1 MMGKTIALV
10 GNPNSG
16 KTTLF
21 NHLTGSTQRVGN
33 WPGVTVEQKAG
44 TLLHDGETQVIDLPG
59 IYSLSPYTI
68 EEIVTRDYLTLD
80 APDLIINI
88 VDASNLERNLYLT
101 TQLMEL
107 HLPIVVV
114 LNMMDIVEKRGDQLD
129 VAGLSRAFG
138 LPFVTISAL
147 KESGLEELFKAI
159 AEPISVAE
167 PITYSIV
174 VESILDTIEEILAP
188 LVPKKLRCY
197 YSIKLFERD
206 RQTAGKLAI
215 PEEGQAVM
223 EGLLSRYE
231 KELDDDSEAILINER
246 YKFVTKITRQV
257 LVKNSEKASF
267 SVVIDHIVTNRW
279 LGLPIFVLI
288 MYAVYYFA
296 ITTVGTWGTDWV
308 NDVLFGSIVP
318 EAVQTFFDSIDIHPA
333 VSSLVVDGAIGGVG
347 AVLGFLPQ
355 MAALF
360 LCLTLL
366 EDSGYMARVAFVMD
380 RVFRGFGLS
389 GKSFIPLLIGSGCS
403 VPGIQASRTIEN
415 LQDRRM
421 TILTTSF
428 IPCGAKLPVIAL
440 IANAI
445 FGGAS
450 WVALSMY
457 LLGIATVIFSGVLL
471 RKTAIFSGEASPFVM
486 ELPMYHWPQWKSI
499 FRAVGAR
506 CLAFVKNAGTVI
518 FLSSSFIWFL
528 SSFNWQLRMTAESDQ
543 SILAKIGSAVAI
555 FFAPL
560 GFGSW
565 QATVATIQGLIAKEN
580 VVGTFGVLMNTT
592 GSEAEVA
599 AAFSTLFNP
608 VSAVA
613 FLVFN
618 MICMPCFAAVGA
630 MRTEF
635 GSAKWT
641 LFGVLYQTTLAY
653 VLAFIINQL
662 GSVIV
667 LGAPFGA
674 GASIAAAATAIL
686 VFLVVRPAP
695 KKASPMW
702 GSLAKPMIK

>member
-1 MMGKTIALV
+1 MGKTIALV

-129 VAGLSRAFG
+129 VAALSRAFG

-147 KESGLEELFKAI
+147 KESGLEELYKAI
-159 AEPISVAE
+159 AEPIAVAE

-174 VESILDTIEEILAP
+174 VESILDTIEEIIAP

-206 RQTAGKLAI
+206 GQTSGKLAI
-215 PEEGQAVM
+215 PEDGQAVM

-257 LVKNSEKASF
+257 LVKNSDKASF
-267 SVVIDHIVTNRW
+267 SVMIDHIVTNRW

-318 EAVQTFFDSIDIHPA
+318 GVVQSFFDSIDIHPA

-499 FRAVGAR
+499 FRAVWAR

-518 FLSSSFIWFL
+518 FLSSSLIWFL
-528 SSFNWQLRMTAESDQ
+528 SSFNWQLRMAAESDQ
-543 SILAKIGSAVAI
+543 SILAKIGSAVAV

-608 VSAVA
+608 VSAVS

-667 LGAPFGA
+667 LGTPFGA

-702 GSLAKPMIK
+702 GSLAKPMVK

>member
-1 MMGKTIALV
+1 MGKTIALV

-159 AEPISVAE
+159 AAPISVAE
-167 PITYSIV
+167 PIAYSIV
-174 VESILDTIEEILAP
+174 VESILDTIEEIIAP

-206 RQTAGKLAI
+206 GQTSGNLAI
-215 PEEGQAVM
+215 PEDGLAVM

-257 LVKNSEKASF
+257 LVKNSDKASF
-267 SVVIDHIVTNRW
+267 SVMIDHIVTNRW

-318 EAVQTFFDSIDIHPA
+318 GIVQSFFDSIDIHPA
-333 VSSLVVDGAIGGVG
+333 VSSLVIDGAIGGVG

-499 FRAVGAR
+499 FRAVWAR

-543 SILAKIGSAVAI
+543 SILAKIGSAVAV

-592 GSEAEVA
+592 GSETEVA

-608 VSAVA
+608 VSAVS

-667 LGAPFGA
+667 LGTPFGA

-702 GSLAKPMIK
+702 GSLAKPMVK

>member
-1 MMGKTIALV
+1 MGKTIALV

-44 TLLHDGETQVIDLPG
+44 TLLHDGKTQVIDLPG

-366 EDSGYMARVAFVMD
+366 EDSG
-380 RVFRGFGLS
+380 
-389 GKSFIPLLIGSGCS
+389 
-403 VPGIQASRTIEN
+403 
-415 LQDRRM
+415 
-421 TILTTSF
+421 
-428 IPCGAKLPVIAL
+428 
-440 IANAI
+440 
-445 FGGAS
+445 
-450 WVALSMY
+450 
-457 LLGIATVIFSGVLL
+457 
-471 RKTAIFSGEASPFVM
+471 
-486 ELPMYHWPQWKSI
+486 
-499 FRAVGAR
+499 
-506 CLAFVKNAGTVI
+506 
-518 FLSSSFIWFL
+518 
-528 SSFNWQLRMTAESDQ
+528 
-543 SILAKIGSAVAI
+543 
-555 FFAPL
+555 
-560 GFGSW
+560 
-565 QATVATIQGLIAKEN
+565 
-580 VVGTFGVLMNTT
+580 
-592 GSEAEVA
+592 
-599 AAFSTLFNP
+599 
-608 VSAVA
+608 
-613 FLVFN
+613 
-618 MICMPCFAAVGA
+618 
-630 MRTEF
+630 
-635 GSAKWT
+635 
-641 LFGVLYQTTLAY
+641 
-653 VLAFIINQL
+653 
-662 GSVIV
+662 
-667 LGAPFGA
+667 
-674 GASIAAAATAIL
+674 
-686 VFLVVRPAP
+686 
-695 KKASPMW
+695 
-702 GSLAKPMIK
+702 

>member
-1 MMGKTIALV
+1 MGKTIALV

-147 KESGLEELFKAI
+147 KESGLEELFKSI

-167 PITYSIV
+167 PIAYSIV
-174 VESILDTIEEILAP
+174 VESILDTIEEIIAP

-206 RQTAGKLAI
+206 GQTSGKLAI
-215 PEEGQAVM
+215 PEDGQTVM

-246 YKFVTKITRQV
+246 YRFVTKITRQV
-257 LVKNSEKASF
+257 LVKNSDKASF
-267 SVVIDHIVTNRW
+267 SVMIDHIVTNRW

-318 EAVQTFFDSIDIHPA
+318 GVVQSFFDSIDIHPA

-499 FRAVGAR
+499 FRAVWAR

-528 SSFNWQLRMTAESDQ
+528 SSFNWQLRMTAESEQ
-543 SILAKIGSAVAI
+543 SILAKIGSAVAV

-667 LGAPFGA
+667 LGTPFGA

-702 GSLAKPMIK
+702 GSLAKPMVK

>member
-44 TLLHDGETQVIDLPG
+44 TLLHDGKTQVIDLPG

-223 EGLLSRYE
+223 ESLLSRYE

-506 CLAFVKNAGTVI
+506 CMAFVKNAGTVI
-518 FLSSSFIWFL
+518 FLSSSLIWFL
-528 SSFNWQLRMTAESDQ
+528 SSFNWQMQMTVEGDQ
-543 SILAKIGSAVAI
+543 SILAQIGGAVAV

-702 GSLAKPMIK
+702 GSLAKPMVK

>member
-1 MMGKTIALV
+1 MGKTIALV

-114 LNMMDIVEKRGDQLD
+114 LNMMDIVEKRGDRLD

-138 LPFVTISAL
+138 MPFVTISAL

-159 AEPISVAE
+159 AEPTSVAE

-174 VESILDTIEEILAP
+174 VESILDTIEEIIAP

-206 RQTAGKLAI
+206 GQTSGKLAVS
-215 PEEGQAVM
+215 EEGLAVI

-231 KELDDDSEAILINER
+231 TELDDDSEAILINER

-257 LVKNSEKASF
+257 LVKNSDKASF
-267 SVVIDHIVTNRW
+267 SVLIDHIVTNRW

-318 EAVQTFFDSIDIHPA
+318 GAVQSFFDSIDIHPA
-333 VSSLVVDGAIGGVG
+333 VSSLVIDGAIGGVG

-499 FRAVGAR
+499 FRAVATR
-506 CLAFVKNAGTVI
+506 CMAFVKNAGTVI

-543 SILAKIGSAVAI
+543 SILAQIGGVVAV

-580 VVGTFGVLMNTT
+580 VVGTFGVLMGAT
-592 GSEAEVA
+592 GSETEVA

-667 LGAPFGA
+667 LGTPFGA
-674 GASIAAAATAIL
+674 GASIASAVAAIL

-695 KKASPMW
+695 KTASPMW

>member
-1 MMGKTIALV
+1 MGKTIALV

-147 KESGLEELFKAI
+147 KESGLGELFKAI

-167 PITYSIV
+167 PIAYSIV
-174 VESILDTIEEILAP
+174 VESILDTIEEIIAP

-206 RQTAGKLAI
+206 GQTSAKLAI
-215 PEEGQAVM
+215 PEDGQAVM

-257 LVKNSEKASF
+257 LVKNSDKASF
-267 SVVIDHIVTNRW
+267 SVMIDHIVTNRW

-318 EAVQTFFDSIDIHPA
+318 GVVQSFFDSIDIHPA

-499 FRAVGAR
+499 FRAVWAR

-543 SILAKIGSAVAI
+543 SILAKIGSTVAV

-608 VSAVA
+608 VSAVS

-667 LGAPFGA
+667 LGTPFGS

-702 GSLAKPMIK
+702 GSLAKPMVK

>member
-702 GSLAKPMIK
+702 GSLAKPMVK

>member
-114 LNMMDIVEKRGDQLD
+114 LNMMDIVEKRGDRLD

-138 LPFVTISAL
+138 MPFVTISAL

-159 AEPISVAE
+159 AEPTSVVE

-174 VESILDTIEEILAP
+174 VESILDTIEEIIAP

-197 YSIKLFERD
+197 YSIRLFERD
-206 RQTAGKLAI
+206 GQTSGKLAVS
-215 PEEGQAVM
+215 EEGLAVI

-231 KELDDDSEAILINER
+231 TELDDDSEAILINER

-257 LVKNSEKASF
+257 LVKNSDKASF
-267 SVVIDHIVTNRW
+267 SVLIDHIVTNRW

-318 EAVQTFFDSIDIHPA
+318 GAVQSFFDSIDIHPA
-333 VSSLVVDGAIGGVG
+333 VSSLVIDGAIGGVG

-499 FRAVGAR
+499 FRAVATR
-506 CLAFVKNAGTVI
+506 CMAFVKNAGTVI

-543 SILAKIGSAVAI
+543 SILAQIGGVVAV

-580 VVGTFGVLMNTT
+580 VVGTFGVLMGAT
-592 GSEAEVA
+592 GSETEVA

-667 LGAPFGA
+667 LGTPFGA
-674 GASIAAAATAIL
+674 GASIASAVAAIL

-695 KKASPMW
+695 KTASPMW

>member
-1 MMGKTIALV
+1 MGKTIALV

-107 HLPIVVV
+107 HLPVVVV

-147 KESGLEELFKAI
+147 KESGLGELFKAI

-167 PITYSIV
+167 PIAYSIV
-174 VESILDTIEEILAP
+174 VESILDTIEEIIAP

-206 RQTAGKLAI
+206 GQTSAKLAI
-215 PEEGQAVM
+215 PEDGQAVM

-257 LVKNSEKASF
+257 LVKNSDKASF
-267 SVVIDHIVTNRW
+267 SVMIDHIVTNRW

-318 EAVQTFFDSIDIHPA
+318 GVVQSFFDSIDIHPA

-499 FRAVGAR
+499 FRAVWAR

-543 SILAKIGSAVAI
+543 SILAKIGSTVAV

-608 VSAVA
+608 VSAVS

-667 LGAPFGA
+667 LGTPFGS

-702 GSLAKPMIK
+702 GSLAKPMVK

>member
-1 MMGKTIALV
+1 MAKTIALV

-33 WPGVTVEQKAG
+33 WPGVTVEKKTG
-44 TLLHDGETQVIDLPG
+44 TMQQDRETQIVDLPG

-68 EEIVTRDYLTLD
+68 EEIVTRDFLTMD
-80 APDLIINI
+80 APDVIVNI

-107 HLPIVVV
+107 HLPMVVA
-114 LNMMDIVEKRGDQLD
+114 LNMMDIVEKRGDKLD
-129 VAGLSRAFG
+129 VAALSRDFG
-138 LPFVTISAL
+138 IPFVTISAL
-147 KESGLEELFKAI
+147 KESGVNSLIDAVSADDQKI
-159 AEPISVAE
+159 AEPIPYSVVAQ
-167 PITYSIV
+167 
-174 VESILDTIEEILAP
+174 SILDTFQEIVAP
-188 LVPKKLRCY
+188 IVPKELLFY

-206 RQTAGKLAI
+206 IQTADMLNI
-215 PEEGQAVM
+215 PAEALQVVD
-223 EGLLSRYE
+223 GLLRRYE
-231 KELDDDSEAILINER
+231 EDLDDDSEAILINER
-246 YKFVTKITRQV
+246 YRFVTKMTEKA
-257 LVKNSEKASF
+257 LVKNQGKQSL
-267 SVVIDHIVTNRW
+267 SVYIDEVVTNRW

-288 MYAVYYFA
+288 MFAVYYFS
-296 ITTVGTWGTDWV
+296 ITTVGAWGTNWV
-308 NDVLFGSIVP
+308 NDELFGRLVP
-318 EAVQTFFDSIDIHPA
+318 ETVQNFFDGMNIHPA

-360 LCLTLL
+360 FCLTLL

-389 GKSFIPLLIGSGCS
+389 GKSFIPLMIGSGCS

-457 LLGIATVIFSGVLL
+457 LLGIATVIFSGILL
-471 RKTAIFSGEASPFVM
+471 RKTAIFAGEPSPFVM

-499 FRAVGAR
+499 LRAVGAR
-506 CLAFVKNAGTVI
+506 CLAFTKNAGTVI
-518 FLSSSFIWFL
+518 FLSASMIWFL
-528 SSFNWQLRMTAESDQ
+528 SSFNWQLQMTGEGND
-543 SILAKIGSAVAI
+543 SILASIGRVFAV

-580 VVGTFGVLMNTT
+580 IVGTLGVLMGAT
-592 GSEAEVA
+592 GSEVA
-599 AAFSTLFNP
+599 VSSAFSTLFNP
-608 VSAVA
+608 VSAVS

-635 GSAKWT
+635 GSTKWT
-641 LFGVLYQTTLAY
+641 VFGVLYQTTLAY
-653 VLAFIINQL
+653 VLAFIINQI
-662 GSVIV
+662 GSVFL
-667 LGAPFGA
+667 LGTPFGF
-674 GASIAAAATAIL
+674 ATGLAVTAVAVL
-686 VFLVVRPAP
+686 LFLIVRPVP
-695 KKASPMW
+695 KKASPLW
-702 GSLAKPMIK
+702 GSLAKPMVK

>member
-33 WPGVTVEQKAG
+33 WPGVTVEQKSG

-80 APDLIINI
+80 PPDLIINI

-107 HLPIVVV
+107 QLPIVVV
-114 LNMMDIVEKRGDQLD
+114 LNMMDIIEKRGDHLD
-129 VAGLSRAFG
+129 VAGLSRSFG

-147 KESGLEELFKAI
+147 KESGVDQLYKAI
-159 AEPISVAE
+159 AEPIAVAE
-167 PITYSIV
+167 PIAYSIV
-174 VESILDTIEEILAP
+174 VKSILDTIEEIIAP

-206 RQTAGKLAI
+206 GQTSGKLAI
-215 PEEGQAVM
+215 PEDGLAVM
-223 EGLLSRYE
+223 DGLLGRYE

-246 YKFVTKITRQV
+246 YKFVTKITRQF
-257 LVKNSEKASF
+257 LVKNADQPSF
-267 SVVIDHIVTNRW
+267 SVMIDHIVTNRW

-308 NDVLFGSIVP
+308 NDVLFGSVVP
-318 EAVQTFFDSIDIHPA
+318 DAVQSYFDSIDIHPA
-333 VSSLVVDGAIGGVG
+333 VSSLVIDGAIGGVG

-457 LLGIATVIFSGVLL
+457 LLGIAAVIFSGVLL

-506 CLAFVKNAGTVI
+506 CMAFVKNAGTVI
-518 FLSSSFIWFL
+518 FLSASLIWFL
-528 SSFNWQLRMTAESDQ
+528 SSFNWHMRMTVESDQ
-543 SILAKIGSAVAI
+543 SILAQIGGAVAV

-580 VVGTFGVLMNTT
+580 IVGTLGVLMGAT

-599 AAFSTLFNP
+599 TAFSTLFNP
-608 VSAVA
+608 VSAVS

-653 VLAFIINQL
+653 VLAFIINQI

-667 LGAPFGA
+667 LGAPFGT
-674 GASIAAAATAIL
+674 GAALATAAAAIL
-686 VFLVVRPAP
+686 LFIVLRPAP
-695 KKASPMW
+695 EKASSLW
-702 GSLAKPMIK
+702 GSLAKPMVK

>member
-1 MMGKTIALV
+1 MAKSIALV

-33 WPGVTVEQKAG
+33 WPGVTVEKKMG
-44 TLLHDGETQVIDLPG
+44 TLRQDGETEVVDLPG

-68 EEIVTRDYLTLD
+68 EEIVTRDFLTMD
-80 APDLIINI
+80 APDLIVNI

-107 HLPIVVV
+107 HLPMVVA
-114 LNMMDIVEKRGDQLD
+114 LNMMDIVENRGDQLD
-129 VAGLSRAFG
+129 VEGLSRVFG
-138 LPFVTISAL
+138 IRFVTISAL
-147 KESGLEELFKAI
+147 KESGMDNLIAAVSAADHKI
-159 AEPISVAE
+159 AEPIA
-167 PITYSIV
+167 YSAV
-174 VESILDTIEEILAP
+174 VKSILDTFQEILAP
-188 LVPKKLRCY
+188 IVPQHLLWY

-206 RQTAGKLAI
+206 SQTAGKLNI
-215 PEEGQAVM
+215 PADALQVM

-231 KELDDDSEAILINER
+231 KDLDDDSEAILINER
-246 YKFVTKITRQV
+246 YQFVTKVTQRV
-257 LVKNSEKASF
+257 LVKNQNKQ
-267 SVVIDHIVTNRW
+267 SVSVYIDQVVTNRW

-288 MYAVYYFA
+288 MFAVYYFA
-296 ITTVGTWGTDWV
+296 ITTVGAWGTDWV
-308 NDVLFGSIVP
+308 NDELFGRIVP
-318 EAVQTFFDSIDIHPA
+318 EAAQSFFDKIAIHPA

-360 LCLTLL
+360 FCLTLL

-389 GKSFIPLLIGSGCS
+389 GKSFIPLMIGSGCS

-445 FGGAS
+445 FGGAA

-457 LLGIATVIFSGVLL
+457 LLGIATVVFSGVML
-471 RKTAIFSGEASPFVM
+471 RKTAIFAGEPSPFVM

-499 FRAVGAR
+499 IRAVGAR
-506 CLAFVKNAGTVI
+506 CLAFTQNAGTVI
-518 FLSSSFIWFL
+518 FLSASLIWFL
-528 SSFNWQLRMTAESDQ
+528 SSFNWQLQMTGEGND
-543 SILAKIGSAVAI
+543 SILASIGSVVAV

-580 VVGTFGVLMNTT
+580 IVGTLGVLMGAN

-599 AAFSTLFNP
+599 TAFSTLFNP
-608 VSAVA
+608 VSAVS

-641 LFGVLYQTTLAY
+641 AFGVLYQTTLAY
-653 VLAFIINQL
+653 VLAFIINQI
-662 GSVIV
+662 GSVFL
-667 LGAPFGA
+667 LGTPFRFATGLA
-674 GASIAAAATAIL
+674 FAAVAAL
-686 VFLVVRPAP
+686 LFLVVRPAP
-695 KKASPMW
+695 KMASPFW
-702 GSLAKPMIK
+702 GSLAKPMVK

>member
-1 MMGKTIALV
+1 MGKTIALV

-138 LPFVTISAL
+138 LPFITISAL

-167 PITYSIV
+167 PIAYSIV
-174 VESILDTIEEILAP
+174 VESILDTIEEIIAP

-206 RQTAGKLAI
+206 GQTSGKLAI
-215 PEEGQAVM
+215 PEDGQTVM

-257 LVKNSEKASF
+257 LVKNSDKASF
-267 SVVIDHIVTNRW
+267 SVMIDHIVTNRW

-318 EAVQTFFDSIDIHPA
+318 GVVQSFFDSIDIHPA
-333 VSSLVVDGAIGGVG
+333 VSSLVIDGAIGGVG

-450 WVALSMY
+450 WIALSMY
-457 LLGIATVIFSGVLL
+457 LLGIVTVIFSGMLL

-499 FRAVGAR
+499 FRSVWAR

-543 SILAKIGSAVAI
+543 SILAKIGSTVAV

-599 AAFSTLFNP
+599 SAFSTLFNP
-608 VSAVA
+608 VSAVS

-667 LGAPFGA
+667 LGTPFGS

-702 GSLAKPMIK
+702 GSLAKPMVK

>member
-1 MMGKTIALV
+1 MGKTIALV

-147 KESGLEELFKAI
+147 KESGLEELYKAI
-159 AEPISVAE
+159 AEPIAVAE

-174 VESILDTIEEILAP
+174 VESILDTIEEIIAP

-206 RQTAGKLAI
+206 GQTGGKLAI

-257 LVKNSEKASF
+257 LVKNSDKASL
-267 SVVIDHIVTNRW
+267 SVMIDHIVTNRW

-318 EAVQTFFDSIDIHPA
+318 GIVQSFFDSIDIHPA
-333 VSSLVVDGAIGGVG
+333 VSSLVIDGAIGGVG

-506 CLAFVKNAGTVI
+506 CMAFVKNAGTVI
-518 FLSSSFIWFL
+518 FLSSSLIWFL
-528 SSFNWQLRMTAESDQ
+528 SSFNWQMQMTVEGDQ
-543 SILAKIGSAVAI
+543 SILAQIGGAVAV

-580 VVGTFGVLMNTT
+580 VVGTFGVLMGTT

-608 VSAVA
+608 VSAVS

-667 LGAPFGA
+667 LGTPFGA
-674 GASIAAAATAIL
+674 GASIAAAAAAIL

-695 KKASPMW
+695 KQASLMW
-702 GSLAKPMIK
+702 GSLAKPMVK

>member
-107 HLPIVVV
+107 QLPIVVV

-138 LPFVTISAL
+138 LPFVMISAL

-223 EGLLSRYE
+223 ESLLSRYE

-702 GSLAKPMIK
+702 GSLAKPMVK

>member
-114 LNMMDIVEKRGDQLD
+114 LNMMDIVEKRGDRLD

-138 LPFVTISAL
+138 MPFVTISAL

-159 AEPISVAE
+159 AEPTSVAE

-174 VESILDTIEEILAP
+174 VESILDTIEEIIAP

-206 RQTAGKLAI
+206 GQTSGKLAVS
-215 PEEGQAVM
+215 EEGLAVI

-231 KELDDDSEAILINER
+231 TELDDDSEAILINER

-257 LVKNSEKASF
+257 LVKNSDKASF
-267 SVVIDHIVTNRW
+267 SVLIDHIVTNRW

-318 EAVQTFFDSIDIHPA
+318 GAVQSFFDSIDIHPA
-333 VSSLVVDGAIGGVG
+333 VSSLVIDGAIGGVG

-499 FRAVGAR
+499 FRAVATR
-506 CLAFVKNAGTVI
+506 CMAFVKNAGTVI

-543 SILAKIGSAVAI
+543 SILAQIGGVVAV

-580 VVGTFGVLMNTT
+580 VVGTFGVLMGAT
-592 GSEAEVA
+592 GSETEVA

-667 LGAPFGA
+667 LGTPFGA
-674 GASIAAAATAIL
+674 GASIASAVAAIL

-695 KKASPMW
+695 KTASPMW

>member
-1 MMGKTIALV
+1 MGKTIALV

-167 PITYSIV
+167 PIAYSIV
-174 VESILDTIEEILAP
+174 VESILDTIEEIIAP

-206 RQTAGKLAI
+206 GQTSAKLAI
-215 PEEGQAVM
+215 PEDGQAVM

-257 LVKNSEKASF
+257 LVKNSDKASF
-267 SVVIDHIVTNRW
+267 SVMIDHIVTNRW

-318 EAVQTFFDSIDIHPA
+318 GVVQSFFDSIDIHPA

-499 FRAVGAR
+499 FRAVWAR

-543 SILAKIGSAVAI
+543 SILAKIGSTVAV

-608 VSAVA
+608 VSAVS

-667 LGAPFGA
+667 LGTPFGS

-702 GSLAKPMIK
+702 GSLAKPMVK

>member
-1 MMGKTIALV
+1 MGQTIALV

-147 KESGLEELFKAI
+147 KESGLEELYKAV
-159 AEPISVAE
+159 AEPIAIAE

-174 VESILDTIEEILAP
+174 VESILDTIEEIIAP

-206 RQTAGKLAI
+206 GQTSGKLAI
-215 PEEGQAVM
+215 PEDGLAVM

-257 LVKNSEKASF
+257 LVKNADKPSF
-267 SVVIDHIVTNRW
+267 SVRIDHVVTNRW
-279 LGLPIFVLI
+279 FGLPIFVLI

-318 EAVQTFFDSIDIHPA
+318 EAVQSFFDSIDIHPA
-333 VSSLVVDGAIGGVG
+333 VSSLVIDGAIGGVG

-457 LLGIATVIFSGVLL
+457 LLGIATVILSGVLL
-471 RKTAIFSGEASPFVM
+471 RKTAIFAGEASPFVM

-506 CLAFVKNAGTVI
+506 CTAFVKNAGTVI
-518 FLSSSFIWFL
+518 FLSASFIWFL
-528 SSFNWQLRMTAESDQ
+528 SSFNWQLRMTGEGND
-543 SILAKIGSAVAI
+543 SILAGIGSAVAV

-580 VVGTFGVLMNTT
+580 VVGTFGVLMGTT

-599 AAFSTLFNP
+599 AAFGTLFNP
-608 VSAVA
+608 VSAVS

-653 VLAFIINQL
+653 VLSFIINQL

-674 GASIAAAATAIL
+674 GASIAAAAVAIL

-695 KKASPMW
+695 EKASPLW
-702 GSLAKPMIK
+702 GSLAKPMVK

>member
-223 EGLLSRYE
+223 ESLLSRYE

-528 SSFNWQLRMTAESDQ
+528 SSFNWQLRMTVESDQ

-635 GSAKWT
+635 GSVKWT

-702 GSLAKPMIK
+702 GSLAKPMVK

>member
-147 KESGLEELFKAI
+147 KESGLEALFKAI

-167 PITYSIV
+167 PIAYSIV
-174 VESILDTIEEILAP
+174 VESILDTIEEIIAP

-206 RQTAGKLAI
+206 GQTSGKLAI
-215 PEEGQAVM
+215 SEDSLAVM

-257 LVKNSEKASF
+257 LVKNSDKASF
-267 SVVIDHIVTNRW
+267 SVMIDHIVTNRW

-318 EAVQTFFDSIDIHPA
+318 GIVQSFFDSIDIHPA

-499 FRAVGAR
+499 FRAVWAR

-608 VSAVA
+608 VSAVS

-667 LGAPFGA
+667 LGMPFGA

-695 KKASPMW
+695 KKASTMW
-702 GSLAKPMIK
+702 GSLAKPMVK

>member
-1 MMGKTIALV
+1 MGKTIALV

-129 VAGLSRAFG
+129 VAALSRAFG

-147 KESGLEELFKAI
+147 KESGLEELYKAI
-159 AEPISVAE
+159 AEPIAVAE

-174 VESILDTIEEILAP
+174 VESILDTIEEIIAP

-206 RQTAGKLAI
+206 GQTSGKLAI
-215 PEEGQAVM
+215 PEDGQAVM

-257 LVKNSEKASF
+257 LVKNSDKASF
-267 SVVIDHIVTNRW
+267 SVMIDHIVTNRW

-308 NDVLFGSIVP
+308 NDVLFGSVVP
-318 EAVQTFFDSIDIHPA
+318 GVVQSFFDSIDIHPA

-499 FRAVGAR
+499 FRAVWAR

-518 FLSSSFIWFL
+518 FLSSSLIWFL
-528 SSFNWQLRMTAESDQ
+528 SSFNWQLRMAAESDQ
-543 SILAKIGSAVAI
+543 SILAKIGSAVAV

-608 VSAVA
+608 VSAVS

-667 LGAPFGA
+667 LGTPFGA

-702 GSLAKPMIK
+702 GSLAKPMVK

>member
-1 MMGKTIALV
+1 MGKTIALV

-114 LNMMDIVEKRGDQLD
+114 LNMMDIVEKRGDRLD
-129 VAGLSRAFG
+129 VVGLSRAFG
-138 LPFVTISAL
+138 MPFVTISAL

-159 AEPISVAE
+159 AEPTSVAE

-174 VESILDTIEEILAP
+174 VESILDTIEEIIAP

-206 RQTAGKLAI
+206 GQTSGKLAVS
-215 PEEGQAVM
+215 EEGLAVI

-231 KELDDDSEAILINER
+231 TELDDDSEAILINER

-257 LVKNSEKASF
+257 LVKNSDKASF
-267 SVVIDHIVTNRW
+267 SVLIDHIVTNRW

-318 EAVQTFFDSIDIHPA
+318 GAVQSFFDSIDIHPA
-333 VSSLVVDGAIGGVG
+333 VSSLVIDGAIGGVG

-499 FRAVGAR
+499 FRAVATR
-506 CLAFVKNAGTVI
+506 CMAFVKNAGTVI

-543 SILAKIGSAVAI
+543 SILAQIGGVVAV

-580 VVGTFGVLMNTT
+580 VVGTFGVLMGAT
-592 GSEAEVA
+592 GSETEVA

-662 GSVIV
+662 GSVIA
-667 LGAPFGA
+667 LGTPFGA
-674 GASIAAAATAIL
+674 GASIASAIAAIL

-695 KKASPMW
+695 KTASPMW

>member
-114 LNMMDIVEKRGDQLD
+114 LNMMDIVEKKGDQLD

-147 KESGLEELFKAI
+147 KESGLEELYKAI
-159 AEPISVAE
+159 AEPIIVAE
-167 PITYSIV
+167 PIAYSIV
-174 VESILDTIEEILAP
+174 VESILDTIEEIIAP

-206 RQTAGKLAI
+206 GQTSGKIAI
-215 PEEGQAVM
+215 PEDGQAVM

-257 LVKNSEKASF
+257 LVKNSDEASF
-267 SVVIDHIVTNRW
+267 SVMIDHIVTNRW

-318 EAVQTFFDSIDIHPA
+318 GFVQSFFDSIDIHPA
-333 VSSLVVDGAIGGVG
+333 VSSLVIDGAIGGVG

-457 LLGIATVIFSGVLL
+457 LLGITTVIFSGVLL

-486 ELPMYHWPQWKSI
+486 ELPMYHWPQWKNI
-499 FRAVGAR
+499 FRAVWAR

-543 SILAKIGSAVAI
+543 SILAKIGSAVAV

-592 GSEAEVA
+592 GSDVEVA
-599 AAFSTLFNP
+599 AEFSTLFNP
-608 VSAVA
+608 VSAVS

-667 LGAPFGA
+667 LGTPFGA

-686 VFLVVRPAP
+686 VFLVVRPAQ

-702 GSLAKPMIK
+702 GSLAKPMVK

>member
-1 MMGKTIALV
+1 MGKTIALV

-114 LNMMDIVEKRGDQLD
+114 LNMMDIVEKRGDRLD

-138 LPFVTISAL
+138 MPFVTISAL

-159 AEPISVAE
+159 AEPTSVAE

-174 VESILDTIEEILAP
+174 VESILDTIEEIIAP

-206 RQTAGKLAI
+206 GQTSGKLAVS
-215 PEEGQAVM
+215 EEGLAVI

-231 KELDDDSEAILINER
+231 TELDDDSEAILINER

-257 LVKNSEKASF
+257 LVKNSDKASF
-267 SVVIDHIVTNRW
+267 SVLIDHIVTNRW

-318 EAVQTFFDSIDIHPA
+318 GAVQSFFDSIDIHPA
-333 VSSLVVDGAIGGVG
+333 VSSLVIDGAIGGVG

-486 ELPMYHWPQWKSI
+486 ELPMYHGPQWKSI
-499 FRAVGAR
+499 FRAVATR
-506 CLAFVKNAGTVI
+506 CMAFVKNAGTVI

-543 SILAKIGSAVAI
+543 SILAQIGGVVAV

-580 VVGTFGVLMNTT
+580 VVGTFGVLMGAT
-592 GSEAEVA
+592 GSETEVA

-662 GSVIV
+662 GTVIV
-667 LGAPFGA
+667 LGTPFGA
-674 GASIAAAATAIL
+674 GASIASAVAAIL

-695 KKASPMW
+695 KTASPMW

>member
-1 MMGKTIALV
+1 MGKTIALV

-206 RQTAGKLAI
+206 RQTAGKLTI

-318 EAVQTFFDSIDIHPA
+318 EAVQTFFDSIAIHPA
-333 VSSLVVDGAIGGVG
+333 VSSLVIDGAIGGVG

-528 SSFNWQLRMTAESDQ
+528 SSFNWQLRMTVESDQ

-667 LGAPFGA
+667 LGTPFGA

-702 GSLAKPMIK
+702 GSLAKPMVK

>member
-206 RQTAGKLAI
+206 RQTAGKLTI

-318 EAVQTFFDSIDIHPA
+318 EAVQTFFDSIAIHPA
-333 VSSLVVDGAIGGVG
+333 VSSLVIDGAIGGVG

-528 SSFNWQLRMTAESDQ
+528 SSFNWQLRMTVESDQ

-635 GSAKWT
+635 GSAKWM

-667 LGAPFGA
+667 LGTPFGA

-702 GSLAKPMIK
+702 GSLAKPMVK

>member
-1 MMGKTIALV
+1 MGKTIALV

-159 AEPISVAE
+159 AAPVSVAE

-174 VESILDTIEEILAP
+174 VESILDTIEEIIAP

-206 RQTAGKLAI
+206 GQTSGKLAI
-215 PEEGQAVM
+215 PEDGLAVM

-257 LVKNSEKASF
+257 LVKNSDKASF
-267 SVVIDHIVTNRW
+267 SVMIDHIVTNRW

-318 EAVQTFFDSIDIHPA
+318 GIVQSFFDSVDIHPA

-499 FRAVGAR
+499 FRAVWAR
-506 CLAFVKNAGTVI
+506 CLTFVKNAGTVI

-543 SILAKIGSAVAI
+543 SILAKIGSAVAV

-592 GSEAEVA
+592 GSETEVA

-608 VSAVA
+608 VSAVS

-667 LGAPFGA
+667 LGTPFGA

-702 GSLAKPMIK
+702 GSLAKPMVK

>member
-114 LNMMDIVEKRGDQLD
+114 LNMMDIVEKRGDRLD

-138 LPFVTISAL
+138 MPFVTISAL

-159 AEPISVAE
+159 AEPTSVAE

-174 VESILDTIEEILAP
+174 VESILDTIEEIIAP

-206 RQTAGKLAI
+206 GQTSGKLAVS
-215 PEEGQAVM
+215 EEGLAVI

-231 KELDDDSEAILINER
+231 TELDDDSEAILINER

-257 LVKNSEKASF
+257 LVKNSDKASF
-267 SVVIDHIVTNRW
+267 SVLIDHIVTNRW

-318 EAVQTFFDSIDIHPA
+318 GAVQSFFDSIDIHPA
-333 VSSLVVDGAIGGVG
+333 VSSLVIDGAIGGVG

-499 FRAVGAR
+499 FRAVATR
-506 CLAFVKNAGTVI
+506 CMAFVKNAGTVI

-543 SILAKIGSAVAI
+543 SILAQIGGVVAV

-580 VVGTFGVLMNTT
+580 VVGTFGVLMGAT
-592 GSEAEVA
+592 GSETEVA

-667 LGAPFGA
+667 LGTPFGA
-674 GASIAAAATAIL
+674 GGSIASAVAAIL

-695 KKASPMW
+695 KTASPMW

>member
-1 MMGKTIALV
+1 MGKTIALV

-174 VESILDTIEEILAP
+174 VESILDTIEEIIAP

-206 RQTAGKLAI
+206 GQTSGKLAI
-215 PEEGQAVM
+215 PEDGQAVM

-257 LVKNSEKASF
+257 LVKNSDKASF
-267 SVVIDHIVTNRW
+267 SVMIDHIVTNRW

-318 EAVQTFFDSIDIHPA
+318 GVVQSFFDSIDIHPA

-457 LLGIATVIFSGVLL
+457 LLGIVTVIFSGVLL

-499 FRAVGAR
+499 FRAVWAR

-543 SILAKIGSAVAI
+543 SILAKIGSAVAV

-608 VSAVA
+608 VSALS

-667 LGAPFGA
+667 LGTPFGA

-702 GSLAKPMIK
+702 GSLAKPMVK

>member
-1 MMGKTIALV
+1 MGKTIALV

-206 RQTAGKLAI
+206 RQTAGKLTI

-318 EAVQTFFDSIDIHPA
+318 EAVQTFFDSIAIHPA
-333 VSSLVVDGAIGGVG
+333 VSSLVIDGAIGGVG

-528 SSFNWQLRMTAESDQ
+528 SSFNWQLRMTVESDQ

-635 GSAKWT
+635 GSAKWM

-667 LGAPFGA
+667 LGTPFGA

-702 GSLAKPMIK
+702 GSLAKPMVK

>member
-33 WPGVTVEQKAG
+33 WPGVTVEQKSG
-44 TLLHDGETQVIDLPG
+44 TLLNDGETQVIDLPG

-528 SSFNWQLRMTAESDQ
+528 SSFNWQLRMTVESDQ
-543 SILAKIGSAVAI
+543 SILAKIGSAVAV

>member
-1 MMGKTIALV
+1 MGKTIALV

-107 HLPIVVV
+107 DLPIVVV

-174 VESILDTIEEILAP
+174 VESILDTIEEIIAP

-206 RQTAGKLAI
+206 GQTSGKLAI
-215 PEEGQAVM
+215 PEDGQTVM

-246 YKFVTKITRQV
+246 YKFVTKITRQM
-257 LVKNSEKASF
+257 LVKNSDKASF
-267 SVVIDHIVTNRW
+267 SVMIDHIVTNRW

-318 EAVQTFFDSIDIHPA
+318 GAVQSFFDSIDIHPA

-457 LLGIATVIFSGVLL
+457 LLGISTVILSGVLL
-471 RKTAIFSGEASPFVM
+471 RKTAIFAGEASPFVM

-499 FRAVGAR
+499 FRAVWAR

-528 SSFNWQLRMTAESDQ
+528 SSFNWQLRMTAESEQ
-543 SILAKIGSAVAI
+543 SILAKIGSAVAV

-608 VSAVA
+608 VSAVS

-667 LGAPFGA
+667 LGTPFGA
-674 GASIAAAATAIL
+674 GASIAAASTAIL
-686 VFLVVRPAP
+686 MFLVLRPAP

-702 GSLAKPMIK
+702 GSLAKPMVK

>member
-107 HLPIVVV
+107 QLPIVVV

-129 VAGLSRAFG
+129 VAGLSRSFG
-138 LPFVTISAL
+138 MPFVTISAL
-147 KESGLEELFKAI
+147 KESGLEELYKAI
-159 AEPISVAE
+159 AEPLAVAE
-167 PITYSIV
+167 PIAYSIV
-174 VESILDTIEEILAP
+174 VESILDTIEDIIAP

-206 RQTAGKLAI
+206 GQTSGKLAI
-215 PEEGQAVM
+215 PEAGQAVM

-257 LVKNSEKASF
+257 LVKNSDKASF
-267 SVVIDHIVTNRW
+267 SVMIDHIVTNRW

-318 EAVQTFFDSIDIHPA
+318 GVVQSFFDSIDIHPA
-333 VSSLVVDGAIGGVG
+333 VSSLVIDGAIGGVG

-506 CLAFVKNAGTVI
+506 CMAFVKNAGTVI
-518 FLSSSFIWFL
+518 FLSSSLIWFL
-528 SSFNWQLRMTAESDQ
+528 SSFNWQMQMTVEGDQ
-543 SILAKIGSAVAI
+543 SILAQIGGGVAV

-580 VVGTFGVLMNTT
+580 VVGTFGVLMGTT

-608 VSAVA
+608 VSAVS

-667 LGAPFGA
+667 LGAPFGV
-674 GASIAAAATAIL
+674 GASIAAAVAAIL

-695 KKASPMW
+695 KKASPIW
-702 GSLAKPMIK
+702 GSLAKPMVK

>member
-114 LNMMDIVEKRGDQLD
+114 LNMMDIVEKRGDRLD
-129 VAGLSRAFG
+129 VVGLSRAFG
-138 LPFVTISAL
+138 MPFVTISAL

-159 AEPISVAE
+159 AEPTSVAE

-174 VESILDTIEEILAP
+174 VESILDTIEEIIAP

-206 RQTAGKLAI
+206 GQTSGKLAVS
-215 PEEGQAVM
+215 EEGLAVI

-231 KELDDDSEAILINER
+231 TELDDDSEAILINER

-257 LVKNSEKASF
+257 LVKNSDKASF
-267 SVVIDHIVTNRW
+267 SVLIDHIVTNRW

-318 EAVQTFFDSIDIHPA
+318 GAVQSFFDSIDIHPA
-333 VSSLVVDGAIGGVG
+333 VSSLVIDGAIGGVG

-499 FRAVGAR
+499 FRAVATR
-506 CLAFVKNAGTVI
+506 CMAFVKNAGTVI

-543 SILAKIGSAVAI
+543 SILAQIGGVVAV

-580 VVGTFGVLMNTT
+580 VVGTFGVLMGAT
-592 GSEAEVA
+592 GSETEVA

-667 LGAPFGA
+667 LGTPFGA
-674 GASIAAAATAIL
+674 GASIASAVAAIL

-695 KKASPMW
+695 KTASPMW

>member
-138 LPFVTISAL
+138 LPFVMISAL

>member
-206 RQTAGKLAI
+206 RQTAGKLTI

-318 EAVQTFFDSIDIHPA
+318 EAVQTFFDSIAIHPA
-333 VSSLVVDGAIGGVG
+333 VSSLVIDGAIGGVG

-528 SSFNWQLRMTAESDQ
+528 SSFNWQLRMTVESDQ

-667 LGAPFGA
+667 LGTPFGA

-686 VFLVVRPAP
+686 VFLFVRPAP

-702 GSLAKPMIK
+702 GSLAKPMVK

>member
-1 MMGKTIALV
+1 
-10 GNPNSG
+10 
-16 KTTLF
+16 
-21 NHLTGSTQRVGN
+21 
-33 WPGVTVEQKAG
+33 
-44 TLLHDGETQVIDLPG
+44 
-59 IYSLSPYTI
+59 
-68 EEIVTRDYLTLD
+68 
-80 APDLIINI
+80 
-88 VDASNLERNLYLT
+88 
-101 TQLMEL
+101 
-107 HLPIVVV
+107 
-114 LNMMDIVEKRGDQLD
+114 
-129 VAGLSRAFG
+129 
-138 LPFVTISAL
+138 
-147 KESGLEELFKAI
+147 
-159 AEPISVAE
+159 
-167 PITYSIV
+167 
-174 VESILDTIEEILAP
+174 VESILDTIEEIIAP

-206 RQTAGKLAI
+206 GQTSGKLAI
-215 PEEGQAVM
+215 PEDGQTAM

-246 YKFVTKITRQV
+246 YRFVTKITRQV
-257 LVKNSEKASF
+257 LVKNSDKASF
-267 SVVIDHIVTNRW
+267 SVMIDHIVTNRW

-318 EAVQTFFDSIDIHPA
+318 GVVQSFFDSIDIHPA

-499 FRAVGAR
+499 FRAVWAR

-543 SILAKIGSAVAI
+543 SILAKIGSAVAV

-608 VSAVA
+608 VSALS

-667 LGAPFGA
+667 LGTPFGA

-702 GSLAKPMIK
+702 GSLAKPMVK

>member
-1 MMGKTIALV
+1 
-10 GNPNSG
+10 
-16 KTTLF
+16 
-21 NHLTGSTQRVGN
+21 
-33 WPGVTVEQKAG
+33 
-44 TLLHDGETQVIDLPG
+44 
-59 IYSLSPYTI
+59 
-68 EEIVTRDYLTLD
+68 
-80 APDLIINI
+80 
-88 VDASNLERNLYLT
+88 
-101 TQLMEL
+101 
-107 HLPIVVV
+107 
-114 LNMMDIVEKRGDQLD
+114 
-129 VAGLSRAFG
+129 
-138 LPFVTISAL
+138 
-147 KESGLEELFKAI
+147 
-159 AEPISVAE
+159 
-167 PITYSIV
+167 
-174 VESILDTIEEILAP
+174 
-188 LVPKKLRCY
+188 
-197 YSIKLFERD
+197 
-206 RQTAGKLAI
+206 
-215 PEEGQAVM
+215 
-223 EGLLSRYE
+223 
-231 KELDDDSEAILINER
+231 
-246 YKFVTKITRQV
+246 
-257 LVKNSEKASF
+257 
-267 SVVIDHIVTNRW
+267 
-279 LGLPIFVLI
+279 
-288 MYAVYYFA
+288 
-296 ITTVGTWGTDWV
+296 
-308 NDVLFGSIVP
+308 
-318 EAVQTFFDSIDIHPA
+318 
-333 VSSLVVDGAIGGVG
+333 
-347 AVLGFLPQ
+347 
-355 MAALF
+355 
-360 LCLTLL
+360 
-366 EDSGYMARVAFVMD
+366 MARVAFVMD